1 MHIDFWQLLASTAGI
16 AFTFGFIDQIRVT
29 YKTRNVHGLS
39 MMQWLV
45 FFAASAIFTAYY
57 IHLEQWLMVIISIF
71 GTLCCLM
78 IVSMII
84 KYKET

>member
-1 MHIDFWQLLASTAGI
+1 MDIDFWQLLASMAGI
-16 AFTFGFIDQIRVT
+16 AFSVGFIDQIRIT

-45 FFAASAIFTAYY
+45 FFAASAVFTAYY
-57 IHLEQWLMVIISIF
+57 IHLEQWLMVIVSIF

-78 IVSMII
+78 IVSMIV

>member
-1 MHIDFWQLLASTAGI
+1 MHIDFWQLLASIAGI

-57 IHLEQWLMVIISIF
+57 IHLEQWLMVVISIF

-84 KYKET
+84 KYKEA

>member
-1 MHIDFWQLLASTAGI
+1 MLIDSWQLLASIAGI
-16 AFTFGFIDQIRVT
+16 SFTAGFIDQIRVT

-39 MMQWLV
+39 MVQWLV

-71 GTLCCLM
+71 GTLCCLVIIWM
-78 IVSMII
+78 IV

>member
-1 MHIDFWQLLASTAGI
+1 MHIDSWQLLASIAGI

-57 IHLEQWLMVIISIF
+57 VHLEQWLMVVISIF
-71 GTLCCLM
+71 GTFCCLIIISM
-78 IVSMII
+78 IV
-84 KYKET
+84 KYKEA

>member
-1 MHIDFWQLLASTAGI
+1 MHIDFWQLLASIAGI

-57 IHLEQWLMVIISIF
+57 IHLEQWLMVIISMF

-78 IVSMII
+78 IVSMIV
-84 KYKET
+84 KYKEA